1 MKKHYFSATAAFL
14 AALTISASP
23 ATEEAAKLV
32 TEKNLPNLVKN
43 GSFEKVGKDGRAVNW
58 TFWKSDKS
66 NGKVEFEKNAGVKDT
81 GAVFTAGSSSL
92 FTSVKVNPGEK
103 VYVRI
108 KTCKSGEGTASLSL
122 RFQNEER
129 QWLPFTVSKKIA
141 FPKDGEWTTAEIVV
155 KAPAKAARAI
165 PMIGVSGL
173 DNLDSRIVFDEI
185 EFYNISTAPEEKK

>member
-1 MKKHYFSATAAFL
+1 MKKHYFSAAAAFL
-14 AALTISASP
+14 AVLSVSASP

-32 TEKNLPNLVKN
+32 AENNLPNLVKN

-66 NGKVEFEKNAGVKDT
+66 NGKVEFEKDTGVKDT

-103 VYVRI
+103 VFVRI

-129 QWLPFTVSKKIA
+129 QWLPFTVRKKIA

-155 KAPAKAARAI
+155 KAPAKAARVI
-165 PMIGVSGL
+165 PMIGASGL
-173 DNLDSRIVFDEI
+173 DNPDSKIVFDEL
-185 EFYNISTAPEEKK
+185 EVYNLSSTAEK

>member
-1 MKKHYFSATAAFL
+1 MKKHYFSAAAAFL
-14 AALTISASP
+14 AVLSVSASP

-32 TEKNLPNLVKN
+32 AENNLPNLVKN

-66 NGKVEFEKNAGVKDT
+66 NGKVEFEKDTGVKDT

-103 VYVRI
+103 VFVRI

-122 RFQNEER
+122 RFQNAER
-129 QWLPFTVSKKIA
+129 QWLPFTVRKKIA

-155 KAPAKAARAI
+155 KAPAKAARVI
-165 PMIGVSGL
+165 PMIGASGL
-173 DNLDSRIVFDEI
+173 DNPDSKIVFDEL
-185 EFYNISTAPEEKK
+185 EVYNLSSTAEK